1 MTRARALSFV
11 VLALCLLTGLAW
23 SPNSRAERLVE
34 AVGSAPI
41 INGAVVLARQQAIQ
55 DAIEQAMLQTA
66 ARVDSTSTIAANVLV
81 IESSRVNAAGTVE
94 DVEVI
99 DQWRDNEVLYVR
111 IRARVPLHK
120 LRKPSPA
127 ARYRKKIA
135 VLQFDVEKR
144 TQIADLPGIERAL
157 PREILR
163 RLELTGAYLGI
174 DGSQYLASDTR
185 PGYRFDNPA
194 VYVKLARKLGAQIL
208 LSGIIRDMGVNP
220 GLFGLLNRSRHLE
233 IELFLHDGLSGARI
247 ARYRFSE
254 NVAGGHYFAGH
265 STLFSNAAFLQTDF
279 GKALDRML
287 QRQVTLVHQEL
298 EKLPFAARVVEVNGD
313 QIYFDAGS
321 VSRVKPGDVLMTY
334 RLSPDPLHE
343 PQSGRFLG
351 YKETPVATLAVAQ
364 TQPNFS
370 RGKLETT
377 QTRLRP
383 GDIIRFGW

>member
-1 MTRARALSFV
+1 MPRSWIPLLLLLS
-11 VLALCLLTGLAW
+11 LALGWPAQAATI
-23 SPNSRAERLVE
+23 RLVE

-41 INGAVVLARQQAIQ
+41 LNGALILAREQAMQ

-66 ARVDSTSTIAANVLV
+66 ARVDSTSTISANVLV

-94 DVEVI
+94 NVQII
-99 DQWRDNEVLYVR
+99 DEWQDNGVLFVR
-111 IRARVPLHK
+111 IRAEVPLDK

-157 PREILR
+157 AREMLR

-185 PGYRFDNPA
+185 PGYRFDNPE
-194 VYVKLARKLGAQIL
+194 VYVKLARKLGAQVI
-208 LSGIIRDMGVNP
+208 LSGIIRDMGVNNGVL
-220 GLFGLLNRSRHLE
+220 GLFNQSRHLE
-233 IELFLHDGLSGARI
+233 IEIYLHDGLSGARI
-247 ARYRFSE
+247 ARHRFSE
-254 NVAGGHYFAGH
+254 NVAGGHYFSGH
-265 STLFSNAAFLQTDF
+265 STLFSSAAFLQTNF

-287 QRQVTLVHQEL
+287 NRQVELVHEDL
-298 EKLPFAARVVEVNGD
+298 ESLPFAARVVEVQGD
-313 QIYFDAGS
+313 QVYFDAGS
-321 VSRVKPGDVLMTY
+321 TSRIQPGDVLMTY
-334 RLSPDPLHE
+334 RLAPDPLHE

-351 YKETPVATLAVAQ
+351 YKETPVASLAVAQ
-364 TQPNFS
+364 TQPHFS
-370 RGKLETT
+370 LGKLETA
-377 QTRLRP
+377 QVKLRP